1 MFVNSWA
8 RSTFD
13 ISTAPDVTSEKLPPG
28 VPTVSGP
35 ELFEADQRLL
45 ETRCRPASLAN
56 VASDRTPAGT
66 RPPPAPR
73 RGGERG
79 ARRPPRR
86 DAPAAGGR
94 VVGHRAVLADRQV
107 RRAGRDLEEL

>member
-28 VPTVSGP
+28 VPTLSGP
-35 ELFEADQRLL
+35 ELLDADQRLL

-56 VASDRTPAGT
+56 CASERYPAVTRAPPAAGAYETEPSRALDRFVAPAGIWT
-66 RPPPAPR
+66 SWSAPPPPAA
-73 RGGERG
+73 ERPSTYWPSWVT
-79 ARRPPRR
+79 R
-86 DAPAAGGR
+86 
-94 VVGHRAVLADRQV
+94 
-107 RRAGRDLEEL
+107 